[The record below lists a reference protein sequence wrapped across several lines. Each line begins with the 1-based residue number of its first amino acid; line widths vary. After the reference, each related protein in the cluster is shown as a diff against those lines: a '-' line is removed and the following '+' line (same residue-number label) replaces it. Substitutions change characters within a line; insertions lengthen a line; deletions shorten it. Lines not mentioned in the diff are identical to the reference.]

1 MDHETETS
9 HMKRPEGQGK
19 TRRRLSVV
27 AAAIAAAVMLGSP
40 AAAQLGALGRALPG
54 GLGPL
59 IQAPGRLAN
68 QNLGAL
74 DPQTLLNTRLDRLDK
89 LVRDHPRELER
100 DDHGAPVVR
109 GEVLVIAPS
118 AAALAAA
125 GRAGFDVRNTAA
137 ADDLVGMVVLAAPP
151 GLSARD
157 AVRRLRRLDPVGVY
171 DFNHLYLPSDER
183 ARRSSPPAALRTG
196 VTEGPAGSVGMVD
209 TGVDSGGAVFAQ
221 ARIDQRAFSGTA
233 IRPRGHGTAVASLL
247 VGDRPP
253 FRGSDPGGA
262 LYVADVYGASPTG
275 GAADAIVQALS
286 WLAERRVRVVNVS
299 LVGPPNAAIGA
310 TVKALQGLGVAIV
323 AAVGNDGPA
332 APPAYP
338 ASYPGVVAVT
348 GVDARGRV
356 LIEAGRALHLDF
368 AAPGADMAAAG
379 LGGGYVTVRGTSFAA
394 PLVAGRLAALMTE
407 RNLSPAAAAEAL
419 AHQAKPE
426 RAYGR
431 GLVAADLRT
440 SPAAVH
446 ARAWGSD

>member
-1 MDHETETS
+1 
-9 HMKRPEGQGK
+9 
-19 TRRRLSVV
+19 
-27 AAAIAAAVMLGSP
+27 
-40 AAAQLGALGRALPG
+40 
-54 GLGPL
+54 
-59 IQAPGRLAN
+59 
-68 QNLGAL
+68 
-74 DPQTLLNTRLDRLDK
+74 
-89 LVRDHPRELER
+89 
-100 DDHGAPVVR
+100 
-109 GEVLVIAPS
+109 
-118 AAALAAA
+118 
-125 GRAGFDVRNTAA
+125 
-137 ADDLVGMVVLAAPP
+137 
-151 GLSARD
+151 
-157 AVRRLRRLDPVGVY
+157 
-171 DFNHLYLPSDER
+171 
-183 ARRSSPPAALRTG
+183 
-196 VTEGPAGSVGMVD
+196 MVD

-262 LYVADVYGASPTG
+262 LYVADVYGAC
-275 GAADAIVQALS
+275 
-286 WLAERRVRVVNVS
+286 